1 MDYSRGAHDLV
12 VDIDALYDC
21 LGTDRASVKTEMFA
35 CLNILY
41 DDIRTRSGRWRNAWV
56 LTAGTTE
63 AKLRRLDDALGGA
76 ERVHIVADYEKMRA
90 EAVKRGGLWLD
101 WVEESCTSPL
111 PKS

>member
-1 MDYSRGAHDLV
+1 MDSSRGAHDLV

-41 DDIRTRSGRWRNAWV
+41 DDIRTRGGRWRNAWV

-63 AKLRRLDDALGGA
+63 AKLRRLDEALGGA

-90 EAVKRGGLWLD
+90 EAI
-101 WVEESCTSPL
+101 
-111 PKS
+111 